1 MRSVVAVVVVVV
13 AAGCSDLTYLVKQGT
28 GQAQI
33 LAAARPIAPLL
44 DDKHISPDLRRRLAV
59 ATAARA
65 FARDRLGLD
74 VKQQYRKVVFLD
86 SPAVVFVVSAAPKT
100 SLEPYTWK
108 YPVLGDLPY
117 RGSFALEDAEAL
129 ADDLEDA
136 GLDVSVRPVSTYSL
150 LGVAPD
156 PVLSSMLYRREELDI
171 VETVI
176 HELAHATVF
185 AAGAG
190 AFNEGMATFIGRQG
204 RKQFVA
210 ERFGNTSAVARRAK
224 ALDDDEDAWTRA
236 VQALAFDLRVRFA
249 QGGDDDALLADKAA
263 IFSSHQQHW
272 QQEVAPTLFSTRL
285 RAVRLPENNAELS
298 AVGIYSLK
306 QHLYED
312 AFDGCGGDWRCFLSL
327 LRSVAGDDD
336 PEVTLAERARGRR
349 REVELP

>member
-1 MRSVVAVVVVVV
+1 MRLFFASVVSSVVVVVC
-13 AAGCSDLTYLVKQGT
+13 AAGCADVAYLVKQGT

-44 DDKHISPDLRRRLAV
+44 DDERVPADVRRRLAV

-65 FARDRLGLD
+65 FAKERLGLD
-74 VKQQYRKVVFLD
+74 VKQQYRNVVFLD

-100 SLEPYTWK
+100 SLDPYTWT
-108 YPVLGDLPY
+108 YPVVGDLPY
-117 RGSFALEDAEAL
+117 RGSYSLEDAEGL
-129 ADDLEDA
+129 ADVLEDE

-150 LGVAPD
+150 LGIAPD

-185 AAGAG
+185 AAGQG

-210 ERFGNTSAVARRAK
+210 ERFGNDSAVARRAK

-236 VQALAFDLRVRFA
+236 VQVKGEG
-249 QGGDDDALLADKAA
+249 QIG
-263 IFSSHQQHW
+263 
-272 QQEVAPTLFSTRL
+272 
-285 RAVRLPENNAELS
+285 RAHV
-298 AVGIYSLK
+298 
-306 QHLYED
+306 
-312 AFDGCGGDWRCFLSL
+312 
-327 LRSVAGDDD
+327 
-336 PEVTLAERARGRR
+336 
-349 REVELP
+349 